1 MITRR
6 RESGLKGKITKGR
19 VSENFLNG
27 VEFWKKKI
35 WKEKLSEESESNRPR
50 VTRKNLTLTFSI
62 ISSFDVFSPFP

>member
-27 VEFWKKKI
+27 VEFWEKKNK
-35 WKEKLSEESESNRPR
+35 KEKIERRKRKQSSEGYKKEFNFDF
-50 VTRKNLTLTFSI
+50 VV
-62 ISSFDVFSPFP
+62 SSFDVFSPFP

>member
-27 VEFWKKKI
+27 VEFWEKKNK
-35 WKEKLSEESESNRPR
+35 KEKIERRKRKQSSEGYKKFNFDF
-50 VTRKNLTLTFSI
+50 VV
-62 ISSFDVFSPFP
+62 SSFDVFSPFP

>member
-27 VEFWKKKI
+27 VEFWEKKNK
-35 WKEKLSEESESNRPR
+35 KEKIERRKRKQSSEGYKKEFNFDF
-50 VTRKNLTLTFSI
+50 VVF
-62 ISSFDVFSPFP
+62 SFDVFSPFP